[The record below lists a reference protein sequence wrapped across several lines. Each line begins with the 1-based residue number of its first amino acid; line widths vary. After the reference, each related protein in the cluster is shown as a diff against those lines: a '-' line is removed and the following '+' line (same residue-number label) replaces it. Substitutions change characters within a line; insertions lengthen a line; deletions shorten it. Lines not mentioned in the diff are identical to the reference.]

1 MRFGSAVRLITLGL
15 VISNTVKL
23 VSSVLFKLPLVSFA
37 MMVTLYTPGGL
48 VSVVGN
54 VALNMSPARL
64 VMVSNKKDPSAL
76 VTLTN
81 TVSTLMLSVTLTVML
96 VLCV

>member
-1 MRFGSAVRLITLGL
+1 
-15 VISNTVKL
+15 
-23 VSSVLFKLPLVSFA
+23 
-37 MMVTLYTPGGL
+37 
-48 VSVVGN
+48 VSVVGK
-54 VALNMSPARL
+54 VALKMSPARL

-96 VLCV
+96 VLCVWLMRFGSAVRLITLGLVMSLTVKLVVSVLFTLPEVSLAIIVTL